1 MIRDYNRILPCELLH
16 SARLGIDEDELCEQ
30 RDPRNRDQLMIPC
43 GGGGEAFKLVLRV
56 LASTV
61 LFVSGYIPD
70 QREDGEEFLGRNS
83 RPKQTE
89 MLKSLQLTLGHVI
102 TRQ

>member
-1 MIRDYNRILPCELLH
+1 
-16 SARLGIDEDELCEQ
+16 
-30 RDPRNRDQLMIPC
+30 MIPC
-43 GGGGEAFKLVLRV
+43 GGGGEAFKLVLRA
-56 LASTV
+56 LASRV

-70 QREDGEEFLGRNS
+70 QREDGEEFLGRNR

-89 MLKSLQLTLGHVI
+89 MLKSLQLTLGHVV

>member
-1 MIRDYNRILPCELLH
+1 MTPIIHPERVFRPGAG
-16 SARLGIDEDELCEQ
+16 SSS
-30 RDPRNRDQLMIPC
+30 
-43 GGGGEAFKLVLRV
+43 GGGEALSWKV
-56 LASTV
+56 LASRV

-70 QREDGEEFLGRNS
+70 QREDGEEFLGRNR

-89 MLKSLQLTLGHVI
+89 MLKSLQLALGHVV